1 MTNNGDLG
9 VLSSLLH
16 LSLPLSIGGG
26 AEHLAAVWRSGDV
39 DMS

>member
-1 MTNNGDLG
+1 MNNGDLG

-26 AEHLAAVWRSGDV
+26 VEHLVAMWRSGDV
-39 DMS
+39 DAS